1 MLFQKIE
8 QEYGTFYG
16 RIREVFEPHPGW
28 IRGLWWANAL
38 LVILMYIAYPVLLC
52 LVFRQSGSVTAPLF
66 LRVLGVPA
74 ISFAL
79 VTVVRSSINRP
90 RPYETHGFK
99 PLIPRNKQGESL
111 PSRHVFSS
119 AIIAMTYLY
128 LYPLWGVAFLVVSAL
143 SAVTRVLGGVH
154 YPSDVFAGFV
164 IGVGAGLLYW
174 L

>member
-1 MLFQKIE
+1 MLFQRIE
-8 QEYGTFYG
+8 QVYATFYG

-38 LVILMYIAYPVLLC
+38 LVMLMYIAYPVLLL
-52 LVFRQSGSVTAPLF
+52 LVYRQTGSLTAPLF

-74 ISFAL
+74 ISFGL

-90 RPYETHGFK
+90 RPYETHGFQ
-99 PLIPRNKQGESL
+99 PLISRNKQGESL

-119 AIIAMTYLY
+119 TIIAMTYLY
-128 LYPLWGVAFLVVSAL
+128 LYPGWGAAFLVVSVL

-164 IGVGAGLLYW
+164 IGVGAGLAYW